1 MTGRMRAPAKS
12 VSLRKENLT
21 VVYVSLLFVLCTSF
35 CKDAPKMQNRITGR
49 IPAAAKSIIAEEK
62 SHCSICLFPCCAF
75 HKILQRRA
83 GNVKPYNRT
92 HIGTRQECVFA
103 EGKSHRSICL
113 FTFCALHK
121 FLRRRAKNVKP
132 YNRTHTGTRP
142 ECVFAEGKSH
152 RSICLFTVCALHEI
166 LQRRAENVKPYNRT
180 QAACRQECVFERVKF
195 GRVIAFYMLFTRAQ
209 SAADADTS
217 VTRTALSDST
227 PLT

>member
-1 MTGRMRAPAKS
+1 MKDCTGLADAN
-12 VSLRKENLT
+12 SLKLRP
-21 VVYVSLLFVLCTSF
+21 SLAT
-35 CKDAPKMQNRITGR
+35 PKT
-49 IPAAAKSIIAEEK
+49 
-62 SHCSICLFPCCAF
+62 
-75 HKILQRRA
+75 
-83 GNVKPYNRT
+83 VKPYNRT

-180 QAACRQECVFERVKF
+180 QAATRQECVFERVKF

-209 SAADADTS
+209 SAADADLS